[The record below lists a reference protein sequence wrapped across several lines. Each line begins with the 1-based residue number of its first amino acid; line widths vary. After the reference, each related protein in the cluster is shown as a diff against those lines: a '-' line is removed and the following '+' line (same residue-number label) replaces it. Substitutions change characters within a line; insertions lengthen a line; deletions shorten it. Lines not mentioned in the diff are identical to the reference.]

1 MPLRAVYVDVLFAVN
16 LAINY
21 LLLLS
26 TARFCGVYVRRRRIA
41 AGAAFGALCAVPLY
55 FASPGVPLSLLI
67 KLCLCAAVTA
77 VVFGKQG
84 RGVFLRLCLSF
95 TVISFVFAGGTAA
108 LAWIGGTGGVSVSG
122 GVPYFRISLG
132 MLAAAAVL
140 AYAILALTGSARGSA
155 RQKSADIVIR
165 MGGRSVRLRALS
177 DSGNMLREPI
187 SGKPVIV
194 VPAAAAASLFT
205 GAEAQILAEAGAA
218 DVFDAYSRLTA
229 AHAGRFRLAPYKT
242 AGGSGMMIVL
252 RPDAVTVDGRRTDKY
267 LVGISPEEIDA
278 GAGCRAVIGL

>member
-16 LAINY
+16 LVINY

-26 TARFCGVYVRRRRIA
+26 TARFCGVYARRRRIL

-55 FASPGVPLSLLI
+55 FASPGVLLSLLI

-77 VVFGKQG
+77 VTFGKQG
-84 RGVFLRLCLSF
+84 RGVFPRLCLSF
-95 TVISFVFAGGTAA
+95 TVISFVFAGGAAA
-108 LAWIGGTGGVSVSG
+108 LAYIGGTGGISVSG
-122 GVPYFRISLG
+122 GIPYFGVPSELIF
-132 MLAAAAVL
+132 AAAALSYGVL
-140 AYAILALTGSARGSA
+140 TLIGAARGSA
-155 RQKSADIVIR
+155 RQKSSDIGISVD
-165 MGGRSVRLRALS
+165 GRSLRLRALS

-194 VPAAAAASLFT
+194 VPATAAASLFAD
-205 GAEAQILAEAGAA
+205 AEARILSDLSAR

-229 AHAGRFRLAPYKT
+229 ARAGMFRLAPYKT